1 MKRTLLVLTCLSALS
16 LAALAEDNEKTKPD
30 NTVTNDRDRS
40 GETKTSGDQSNS
52 SADLKITQAIRQ
64 ALMKDRDLSTT
75 AKNIKVIT
83 ANGQVTLRGPV
94 KSAQEKATK
103 APEGATT
110 GAATGGATGG
120 VIGLLAGIGALAI
133 PGVGPFIAAGPI
145 MAALSGAAVGA
156 ATGGVVGGL
165 IGLGIPEIEAKRYEE
180 KLKRGNY
187 LIAVHTDEKED
198 VDRAKQIFKAAGAE
212 DISTVSEAS
221 APKV

>member
-64 ALMKDRDLSTT
+64 ALMKDRELSTT

-94 KSAQEKATK
+94 KSAQEKAK
-103 APEGATT
+103 IDQIAKS
-110 GAATGGATGG
+110 AAGG
-120 VIGLLAGIGALAI
+120 VQIDNQL
-133 PGVGPFIAAGPI
+133 
-145 MAALSGAAVGA
+145 
-156 ATGGVVGGL
+156 
-165 IGLGIPEIEAKRYEE
+165 
-180 KLKRGNY
+180 
-187 LIAVHTDEKED
+187 D
-198 VDRAKQIFKAAGAE
+198 VKGSK
-212 DISTVSEAS
+212 
-221 APKV
+221 